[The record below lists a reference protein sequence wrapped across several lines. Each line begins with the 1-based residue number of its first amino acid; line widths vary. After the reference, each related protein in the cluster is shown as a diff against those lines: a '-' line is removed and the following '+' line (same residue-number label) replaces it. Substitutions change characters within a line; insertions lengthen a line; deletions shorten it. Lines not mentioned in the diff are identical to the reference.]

1 MRHFLIALQFLTPLS
16 FGKVNVVSDEELA
29 KSMRWFAVTGLLIG
43 LVLAGVHSLL
53 SLFLPRMAAAGFVVL
68 LMLVISGGLHLDG
81 LADTVD
87 GLTGG
92 KGKED
97 ILRIMHN
104 SDIGAIGAAGMFV
117 CLLIKFSCIFSLSG
131 SIASGALIT
140 SATFAR
146 WAFVFS
152 AAKWKQ
158 ASDNSGLGSKFIK
171 FVTAKELFWSSAAMF
186 ITALF
191 AFGIKGIGITA
202 AAVFFVTVF
211 NNFISRKIGGLTGDT
226 IGAAGEL
233 SEAFVLVVI
242 SAMVK

>member
-1 MRHFLIALQFLTPLS
+1 MRYFLIALQFLTPLS

-29 KSMRWFAVTGLLIG
+29 KSMRWFAVMGLLIG
-43 LVLAGVHSLL
+43 LALSAAYSLL
-53 SLFLPRMAAAGFVVL
+53 SLFLPRMVIAGFVVL
-68 LMLVISGGLHLDG
+68 LMVVISGGLHLDG
-81 LADTVD
+81 LADAVD

-92 KGKED
+92 KNRGD

-104 SDIGAIGAAGMFV
+104 SDIGAIGAAGIFI
-117 CLLIKFSCIFSLSG
+117 CLLIKFSCIFSLPG
-131 SIASGALIT
+131 SVTSGALIM
-140 SATFAR
+140 SAVFAR

-152 AAKWKQ
+152 AAKWKE
-158 ASDNSGLGSKFIK
+158 APDNNGLGGKFIK
-171 FVTAKELFWSSAAMF
+171 FVTAKELFWSGAAMF

-191 AFGIKGIGITA
+191 LFGIKGIGIIA
-202 AAVFFVTVF
+202 AAIFFVTVF
-211 NNFISRKIGGLTGDT
+211 NNFIRRKIGGLTGDT